1 MSRRTP
7 GSAAR
12 YIGALGVL
20 AWSARRA
27 RTGDVSSR
35 EEQLFRTLNT
45 APDDLGLGVWTVMQS
60 GSFAAVPVVAALT
73 AAQRG
78 RTQGATVAVA
88 GTTAWLTAKACKS
101 LVERRRPADLLPDV
115 VVRGKPQSGLG
126 YPSGHAAVALT
137 LALTVT
143 RARTPRVVAVGVAGV
158 AAAGRIYTGAHLPLD
173 VIGGLSLGAIVGGI
187 AGATTH
193 RAFGRDGGLNHFH

>member
-12 YIGALGVL
+12 YVGALAVL

-27 RTGDVSSR
+27 RSGDVSPQ
-35 EEQLFRTLNT
+35 EEWLFRALNT
-45 APDDLGLGVWTVMQS
+45 APDDFGLGVWTVMQS
-60 GSFAAVPVVAALT
+60 GSFGAVPVVAALT

-78 RTQGATVAVA
+78 RRQGGVVAVA
-88 GTTAWLTAKACKS
+88 GTTAWLTGKVCKS
-101 LVERRRPADLLPDV
+101 LVERGRPSDLLPGV

-137 LALTVT
+137 LALTAA
-143 RARTPRVVAVGVAGV
+143 RAGSPRVFAVGVAGV
-158 AAAGRIYTGAHLPLD
+158 AAAGRVYTGAHLPLD
-173 VIGGLSLGAIVGGI
+173 VIGGLGLGAIVGGL
-187 AGATTH
+187 AGGDHSAP
-193 RAFGRDGGLNHFH
+193 G